1 MIKQF
6 LRRLRRPK
14 TKAVKVIVDGENL
27 LHTLKELKREDIEVS
42 KILASSK
49 EILKKGEEIKEI
61 YFFDTYHEGD
71 LSQGLLRKALKRDTR
86 AKVIMKREKAII
98 SAMAWKSR
106 IDQYINVEIMMTTWQ
121 PEYGK
126 VILFSGDSDFEAPLR
141 KIKEWGIK
149 SVVISSRS
157 SFSREL
163 RAAADQIIY
172 LEDFLTKIAGKEVA

>member
-14 TKAVKVIVDGENL
+14 AKAVKIIVDGENL
-27 LHTLKELKREDIEVS
+27 LHTLKELKREDIEIS
-42 KILASSK
+42 KLLANS
-49 EILKKGEEIKEI
+49 KEI
-61 YFFDTYHEGD
+61 YFFGTYREGD
-71 LSQGLLRKALKRDTR
+71 SSQNLLRKALKRD
-86 AKVIMKREKAII
+86 AGVKVIMKREKAII
-98 SAMAWKSR
+98 SAMTWKSR

-126 VILFSGDSDFEAPLR
+126 VILFSGDSDFEAPIR

-157 SFSREL
+157 SFSRER

-172 LEDFLTKIAGKEVA
+172 LEDFLTKIAGEEVA